1 MRSLPTSTGIGYW
14 GKALA
19 KFSLLL
25 LGVPLL
31 VGVACL
37 LLGTRT

>member
-1 MRSLPTSTGIGYW
+1 LTLSIPPGIGYR

-19 KFSLLL
+19 KFSLLSL
-25 LGVPLL
+25 RFHLL